1 MAEKTLEEI
10 VSEAI
15 KPQLEKQFY
24 LGMQAGYNACLGV
37 VYGNINK
44 LHTIKEAKKY
54 LKDEIA
60 KTEDRALINLT
71 KENSD

>member
-1 MAEKTLEEI
+1 MPDKTIEEI
-10 VSEAI
+10 VAEAI
-15 KPQLEKQFY
+15 KPQLEKQFL
-24 LGMQAGYNACLGV
+24 LGMQAGYNACLGI